1 MTRQEIIEELYK
13 DPDVA
18 DAIGKME
25 PAHLRD
31 DLRQEMF
38 TVLCELPDERLFGMH
53 AQGWLKWFLV
63 RTMLNMIKSDRSTF
77 FNKFRRQGGEWNER
91 LNMRVDEEDRTEET
105 IAKMQDRM
113 GELHWYASKVMELYA
128 DGGNIMKLSRETHIP
143 YRSLLKTVSK
153 TRRKLRTEIMQEEGL
168 KTRRIR
174 LRMVVELEVRA
185 DADTDEVMD
194 HIERLDLLAKKALES
209 EPVVRQ
215 MTQFR
220 ITRTE

>member
-1 MTRQEIIEELYK
+1 MTRAEILDKMYR

-31 DLRQEMF
+31 DLRQEIF
-38 TVLCELPDERLFGMH
+38 TVLCELPEERLLGMH

-77 FNKFRRQGGEWNER
+77 FNKFRRGMDEWNER
-91 LNMRVDEEDRTEET
+91 MEVKDQGEDATEET
-105 IAKMQDRM
+105 IEKMQEKM

-194 HIERLDLLAKKALES
+194 HIERLDELAKKALES
-209 EPVVRQ
+209 EPIVRQ

>member
-25 PAHLRD
+25 PSHLRD

-38 TVLCELPDERLFGMH
+38 TVLCEMPEERLFGMH
-53 AQGWLKWFLV
+53 SQGWLKWFLV

-91 LNMRVDEEDRTEET
+91 LNMRVDEEDNTEET
-105 IAKMQDRM
+105 IAKMQEKM

-153 TRRKLRTEIMQEEGL
+153 TRRKLRTEIMQDEGL

-185 DADTDEVMD
+185 EADTDEVMD
-194 HIERLDLLAKKALES
+194 HIERLDDLAKKALES
-209 EPVVRQ
+209 EPIVRQ

>member
-1 MTRQEIIEELYK
+1 MTRAEILDKMYR

-31 DLRQEMF
+31 DLRQEIF
-38 TVLCELPDERLFGMH
+38 TVLCELPEERLLGMH
-53 AQGWLKWFLV
+53 QQGWLKWFLV

-77 FNKFRRQGGEWNER
+77 FNKFRRGMEEWNER
-91 LNMRVDEEDRTEET
+91 MEVKDQGEDATEET
-105 IAKMQDRM
+105 IAKMQEKM

-153 TRRKLRTEIMQEEGL
+153 TRRKLRTEIMQDEGL

-194 HIERLDLLAKKALES
+194 HIERLDDLAKKALES

>member
-1 MTRQEIIEELYK
+1 MTRAEILDKMYR

-31 DLRQEMF
+31 DLRQEIF
-38 TVLCELPDERLFGMH
+38 TVLCELPEERLLGMH

-77 FNKFRRQGGEWNER
+77 FNKFRRGMDEWNER
-91 LNMRVDEEDRTEET
+91 IEVKDQGEDATEET
-105 IAKMQDRM
+105 IAKMQEKM

-194 HIERLDLLAKKALES
+194 HIERLDDLAKKALES
-209 EPVVRQ
+209 EPIVRQ

>member
-1 MTRQEIIEELYK
+1 MTRAEILDKMYR

-31 DLRQEMF
+31 DLRQEIF
-38 TVLCELPDERLFGMH
+38 TVLCELPEERLLGMH

-77 FNKFRRQGGEWNER
+77 FNKFRRGMDEWNER
-91 LNMRVDEEDRTEET
+91 MEVKDQGEDATEET
-105 IAKMQDRM
+105 IAKMQEKM

-128 DGGNIMKLSRETHIP
+128 DGKNIMKLSRETHIP

-194 HIERLDLLAKKALES
+194 HIERLDDLAKKALES

>member
-1 MTRQEIIEELYK
+1 MTRQEIIEELYN

-38 TVLCELPDERLFGMH
+38 TVLCEMSEERLLGMH
-53 AQGWLKWFLV
+53 SQGWLKWFLV

-77 FNKFRRQGGEWNER
+77 FNKFRRHGGEWNER

-105 IAKMQDRM
+105 IAKMQEKM

-128 DGGNIMKLSRETHIP
+128 DGKNIMKLSRETHIP

-194 HIERLDLLAKKALES
+194 HIERLDDLAKKALES

>member
-1 MTRQEIIEELYK
+1 MTRSEILDKMYR

-31 DLRQEMF
+31 DLRQEIF
-38 TVLCELPDERLFGMH
+38 TVLCELPEERLLGMH

-77 FNKFRRQGGEWNER
+77 FNKFRRGMDEWNER
-91 LNMRVDEEDRTEET
+91 MDVKDQTDDATQET
-105 IAKMQDRM
+105 IEKMKDKM

-128 DGGNIMKLSRETHIP
+128 DGGNIMQLSRETHIP
-143 YRSLLKTVSK
+143 YRSLLKTVTK
-153 TRRKLRTEIMQEEGL
+153 TRRELRRDIMKEERV

-194 HIERLDLLAKKALES
+194 HIERLDDLAKKALES
-209 EPVVRQ
+209 EPIVRQ

>member
-1 MTRQEIIEELYK
+1 MTRAEILDKMYR

-31 DLRQEMF
+31 DLRQEIF
-38 TVLCELPDERLFGMH
+38 TVLCELPEERLLGMH

-77 FNKFRRQGGEWNER
+77 FNKFRRGMDEWNER
-91 LNMRVDEEDRTEET
+91 MEVKDQGEDATEET
-105 IAKMQDRM
+105 IAKMQEKM

-153 TRRKLRTEIMQEEGL
+153 TRRKLRTEIMQDEGL

-194 HIERLDLLAKKALES
+194 HIERLDDLAKKALES